1 MRKLF
6 IPLLLCSALE
16 ANEKN
21 GFFIE
26 AGFETGL
33 LEGTQ
38 TQEKNYTTTQTTTK
52 TTTNNYNY
60 LPLNSILQRATNLFK
75 DADISKLSFSSLSPV
90 RASLDLSGHLTI
102 ENFLPYNLNN
112 VKLSFTDAQGN
123 VIDLGVIETLPK
135 QSKIV
140 LSYQQFNETKQVFD
154 NIMEEQKKY
163 YEKEAERR
171 KNKTTSSVSET
182 NREPSFTFP
191 TFEVLSTPHS
201 DPNTQRVFEALSK
214 INTNLVMKY
223 SDTNNFES
231 AKDKTEKFTAKTAEE
246 FTNLMLNMIAVLDSQ
261 SWGDAILNAPF
272 EFTDNKQSGECTNKG
287 DSNDNCV
294 YPQKNG
300 LVKSNVDK
308 KYVLDK
314 QSIVNNFRGKTD
326 LDVSLLNGAGVDGLG
341 SNTTPTNN
349 DDGKNYGQL
358 AVVASALNPQKLF
371 GTDYKTINLADLRAI
386 LHEFSHTKGYTHNG
400 NMTYQRVP
408 VVGSNGQ
415 QEKKDDGALKDSDGL
430 PYNVCSLYGG
440 QGQPSFPSNY
450 PNSIYHNCA
459 DVPAGFLGVTAA
471 VWQQLINQN
480 ALPINF
486 ANLNSQTNY
495 NLNATLN
502 TQDMANSVI
511 GTIQKTLTATSTT
524 TTTSYHH
531 SKSLQRF
538 RSPLLGIN
546 VKIGY
551 QNYFNDFIGLAY
563 YGIIKYNYAKAANQ
577 KVQQLSY
584 GGGIDLLL
592 DFITTYSNKNSPTGI
607 QTRRNFSSSFGIFG
621 GLRGLY
627 NSYYALNKVKGSGNL
642 DAATGLNY
650 RYKHSKYSV
659 GISIPLIQRKASVI
673 SSGSDYTNSFVFNEG
688 ASHFKVFFNYG
699 WVF

>member
-6 IPLLLCSALE
+6 IPLLLCSVLE

-38 TQEKNYTTTQTTTK
+38 TQEKRHTTTK
-52 TTTNNYNY
+52 NTYATYNY
-60 LPLNSILQRATNLFK
+60 LPTDAVLKRAANLFTN
-75 DADISKLSFSSLSPV
+75 AEAISKLKFSSLSPV
-90 RASLDLSGHLTI
+90 RVLYMYNGQLTI
-102 ENFLPYNLNN
+102 ENFLPYNLSN

-123 VIDLGVIETLPK
+123 VIDLGVIETIPKHSKMVLPGEAFDSLKVDPYTLFLPK
-135 QSKIV
+135 I
-140 LSYQQFNETKQVFD
+140 
-154 NIMEEQKKY
+154 
-163 YEKEAERR
+163 EA
-171 KNKTTSSVSET
+171 TSTSVS
-182 NREPSFTFP
+182 
-191 TFEVLSTPHS
+191 
-201 DPNTQRVFEALSK
+201 DANTQRVFETLNK
-214 INTNLVMKY
+214 IKTDLVVNYRNENK
-223 SDTNNFES
+223 F
-231 AKDKTEKFTAKTAEE
+231 KDHENHWEAFTPQTAEE

-272 EFTDNKQSGECTNKG
+272 EFTNSSTDCDN
-287 DSNDNCV
+287 DSSKCV
-294 YPQKNG
+294 NPGING
-300 LVKSNVDK
+300 RVDSK
-308 KYVLDK
+308 VDQKYVLNK
-314 QSIVNNFRGKTD
+314 QDIVNKFRNKAD
-326 LDVSLLNGAGVDGLG
+326 LDVVVLKDSGVVGLG
-341 SNTTPTNN
+341 SDITPSNN
-349 DDGKNYGQL
+349 DDGKHYGQL
-358 AVVASALNPQKLF
+358 GVVASALDPKKLF
-371 GTDYKTINLADLRAI
+371 GNNLKTINLADLRTI

-408 VVGSNGQ
+408 TGQNENG
-415 QEKKDDGALKDSDGL
+415 KPKDSDGL

-440 QGQPSFPSNY
+440 QGQSTFPSNY

-486 ANLNSQTNY
+486 ANLGSQTNY
-495 NLNATLN
+495 ILNASLN
-502 TQDMANSVI
+502 TQDLANSMLS
-511 GTIQKTLTATSTT
+511 TIQKTFVTSSVTNHY
-524 TTTSYHH
+524 S
-531 SKSLQRF
+531 SSASQSF
-538 RSPLLGIN
+538 RSPILGVN
-546 VKIGY
+546 AKIGY

-563 YGIIKYNYAKAANQ
+563 YGIIKYNYARASSE

-584 GGGIDLLL
+584 GGGIDLLV
-592 DFITTYSNKNSPTGI
+592 DFITTYSNKNNPIDI

-642 DAATGLNY
+642 DVATGLNY

-659 GISIPLIQRKASVI
+659 GISIPLIQRKASIV
-673 SSGSDYTNSFVFNEG
+673 SSDGDYTNSFVFNEG

>member
-1 MRKLF
+1 MKKLF
-6 IPLLLCSALE
+6 IPLLLFSTLE

-38 TQEKNYTTTQTTTK
+38 TQEKRHTTTK
-52 TTTNNYNY
+52 NTYATYNY
-60 LPLNSILQRATNLFK
+60 LPTDTILKRAANLFTN
-75 DADISKLSFSSLSPV
+75 AEAISKLKFSSLSPV
-90 RASLDLSGHLTI
+90 RVLYMYNGQLTI

-123 VIDLGVIETLPK
+123 VIDLGVIETIPK
-135 QSKIV
+135 HSKIV
-140 LSYQQFNETKQVFD
+140 LPGEAFD
-154 NIMEEQKKY
+154 SLKIDPYTLFLPKI
-163 YEKEAERR
+163 EA
-171 KNKTTSSVSET
+171 TSTSVS
-182 NREPSFTFP
+182 
-191 TFEVLSTPHS
+191 
-201 DPNTQRVFEALSK
+201 DANTQRVFETLNK
-214 INTNLVMKY
+214 IKTNLIVNYRNENK
-223 SDTNNFES
+223 F
-231 AKDKTEKFTAKTAEE
+231 KDHENHWEAFTPQTAEE

-272 EFTDNKQSGECTNKG
+272 EFTNKGGGGECDTSKE
-287 DSNDNCV
+287 NDCV
-294 YPQKNG
+294 NPGTNG
-300 LVKSNVDK
+300 LVNSKVDQQ
-308 KYVLDK
+308 YVLNK
-314 QSIVNNFRGKTD
+314 QDIVNKFRNKAD
-326 LDVSLLNGAGVDGLG
+326 LDVVVLKDSGVVGLG
-341 SNTTPTNN
+341 SDITPSNN
-349 DDGKNYGQL
+349 DDGKHYGQL
-358 AVVASALNPQKLF
+358 GVVASALDPKKLF
-371 GTDYKTINLADLRAI
+371 GNDLKTIKLEDLRTI

-408 VVGSNGQ
+408 VMKDGQVEKDSNG
-415 QEKKDDGALKDSDGL
+415 KPKDSDGL
-430 PYNVCSLYGG
+430 SYNVCSRFNGSG
-440 QGQPSFPSNY
+440 QSAFPSNY

-480 ALPINF
+480 ALPINY
-486 ANLNSQTNY
+486 ANLGSQTNY
-495 NLNATLN
+495 NLNASLN
-502 TQDMANSVI
+502 TQDLANSMLS
-511 GTIQKTLTATSTT
+511 TIQKTFVTSSVTDHYF
-524 TTTSYHH
+524 S
-531 SKSLQRF
+531 SASQSF
-538 RSPLLGIN
+538 RSPILGVN
-546 VKIGY
+546 AKIGY

-563 YGIIKYNYAKAANQ
+563 YGIVKYNYSKALNQ
-577 KVQQLSY
+577 KFQQLSY

-592 DFITTYSNKNSPTGI
+592 DFITTYSNKNSPIDI

-627 NSYYALNKVKGSGNL
+627 NSYYVLNKVKGSGNL
-642 DAATGLNY
+642 DVATGLNY

-659 GISIPLIQRKASVI
+659 GISIPLIQRKASVV

>member
-33 LEGTQ
+33 LEGVQ
-38 TQEKNYTTTQTTTK
+38 TQEKRHTTTK
-52 TTTNNYNY
+52 NTYATYNY
-60 LPLNSILQRATNLFK
+60 LPTDAVLKRAANLFTN
-75 DADISKLSFSSLSPV
+75 AEAISKLKFSSLSPV
-90 RASLDLSGHLTI
+90 RVLYMLNGQLTI
-102 ENFLPYNLNN
+102 ENFLPYNLSN

-123 VIDLGVIETLPK
+123 VIDLGVIETIPK
-135 QSKIV
+135 HSKIV
-140 LSYQQFNETKQVFD
+140 LPGEAFD
-154 NIMEEQKKY
+154 SLKVDPYTLFLPKIEV
-163 YEKEAERR
+163 
-171 KNKTTSSVSET
+171 TSTSVS
-182 NREPSFTFP
+182 
-191 TFEVLSTPHS
+191 
-201 DPNTQRVFEALSK
+201 DANTQRVFETLNK
-214 INTNLVMKY
+214 IKTDLVVNYRNENK
-223 SDTNNFES
+223 F
-231 AKDKTEKFTAKTAEE
+231 KDHENHWEAFTPQTAEE

-272 EFTDNKQSGECTNKG
+272 DFTNKG
-287 DSNDNCV
+287 GEECDTSKENECV
-294 YPQKNG
+294 NPGTNG
-300 LVKSNVDK
+300 RVNSQNAS
-308 KYVLDK
+308 YVLNK
-314 QSIVNNFRGKTD
+314 QDIVNKFRNKAD
-326 LDVSLLNGAGVDGLG
+326 LDVVVLKDSGVVGLG
-341 SNTTPTNN
+341 SDITPSNN
-349 DDGKNYGQL
+349 DDGKHYGQL
-358 AVVASALNPQKLF
+358 GVVASALDPKKLF
-371 GTDYKTINLADLRAI
+371 GNNLKTINLADLRTI
-386 LHEFSHTKGYTHNG
+386 LHEFSHTKGYGHNG

-408 VVGSNGQ
+408 TGQSENG
-415 QEKKDDGALKDSDGL
+415 KPKDSDGL

-440 QGQPSFPSNY
+440 QGQSAFPSNY

-486 ANLNSQTNY
+486 ANLGSQTNY
-495 NLNATLN
+495 NLNASLN
-502 TQDMANSVI
+502 TQDLANSMLS
-511 GTIQKTLTATSTT
+511 TIQKTFVTSSVTNHYF
-524 TTTSYHH
+524 S
-531 SKSLQRF
+531 SASQNF
-538 RSPLLGIN
+538 RSPILGVN
-546 VKIGY
+546 AKIGY

-584 GGGIDLLL
+584 GGGIDLLV
-592 DFITTYSNKNSPTGI
+592 DFITTYSNKNNPIDI

-642 DAATGLNY
+642 DVATGLNY

-659 GISIPLIQRKASVI
+659 GISIPLIQRKASIV
-673 SSGSDYTNSFVFNEG
+673 SSNGDYTNSFVFNEG

>member
-1 MRKLF
+1 MKKLF
-6 IPLLLCSALE
+6 IPLLLFSTLE

-38 TQEKNYTTTQTTTK
+38 TQEKRHTTTK
-52 TTTNNYNY
+52 NTYATYNY
-60 LPLNSILQRATNLFK
+60 LPTDTILKRAANLFTN
-75 DADISKLSFSSLSPV
+75 AEAISKLKFSSLSPV
-90 RASLDLSGHLTI
+90 RVLYMYNGQLTI

-123 VIDLGVIETLPK
+123 VIDLGVIETIPK
-135 QSKIV
+135 HSKIV
-140 LSYQQFNETKQVFD
+140 LPGEAFD
-154 NIMEEQKKY
+154 SLKIDPYTLFLPKI
-163 YEKEAERR
+163 EA
-171 KNKTTSSVSET
+171 TSTSVS
-182 NREPSFTFP
+182 
-191 TFEVLSTPHS
+191 
-201 DPNTQRVFEALSK
+201 DANTQRVFETLNK
-214 INTNLVMKY
+214 IKTNLVVNYRNENK
-223 SDTNNFES
+223 FEGHQNHWE
-231 AKDKTEKFTAKTAEE
+231 AFTPQTAEE

-272 EFTDNKQSGECTNKG
+272 EFTNSPTDCDNNPSKCVNPGINGRVDSKVDQQYVLNKQG
-287 DSNDNCV
+287 
-294 YPQKNG
+294 
-300 LVKSNVDK
+300 
-308 KYVLDK
+308 
-314 QSIVNNFRGKTD
+314 IVNKFRNKAD
-326 LDVSLLNGAGVDGLG
+326 LDVVILKGSGVVGLG
-341 SNTTPTNN
+341 SDITPSNN
-349 DDGKNYGQL
+349 DDGKHYGQL
-358 AVVASALNPQKLF
+358 GVVASALDPKKLF
-371 GTDYKTINLADLRAI
+371 GNDLKTINLEDLRTI

-408 VVGSNGQ
+408 TGQNENG
-415 QEKKDDGALKDSDGL
+415 KPKDSDGL

-440 QGQPSFPSNY
+440 SNQPAFPSNY

-495 NLNATLN
+495 NLNASLN
-502 TQDMANSVI
+502 TQDLANSMLS
-511 GTIQKTLTATSTT
+511 TIQKTFVTSSVTDHY
-524 TTTSYHH
+524 S
-531 SKSLQRF
+531 SSASQSF
-538 RSPLLGIN
+538 RSPILGVN
-546 VKIGY
+546 AKIGY

-563 YGIIKYNYAKAANQ
+563 YGIIKYNYSKALNQ
-577 KVQQLSY
+577 KFQQLSY
-584 GGGIDLLL
+584 GGGIDLLV
-592 DFITTYSNKNSPTGI
+592 DFITTYSNKNSPVGV
-607 QTRRNFSSSFGIFG
+607 QTRKNFSSSFGIFG

-627 NSYYALNKVKGSGNL
+627 NSYYVLNKVKGSGNL
-642 DAATGLNY
+642 DVATGLNY

-659 GISIPLIQRKASVI
+659 GISIPLIQRKASVV

>member
-6 IPLLLCSALE
+6 IPLLLFSALE

-38 TQEKNYTTTQTTTK
+38 TQEKRHTTTK
-52 TTTNNYNY
+52 NTYATYNY
-60 LPLNSILQRATNLFK
+60 LPTDTILKRAANLFT
-75 DADISKLSFSSLSPV
+75 DAKSISQLNFSSLSPV
-90 RASLDLSGHLTI
+90 KVLYIGGQLTI
-102 ENFLPYNLNN
+102 ENFLPYNLSN

-123 VIDLGVIETLPK
+123 VIDLGVIETIPK
-135 QSKIV
+135 HSKIV
-140 LSYQQFNETKQVFD
+140 LPGEAFD
-154 NIMEEQKKY
+154 SL
-163 YEKEAERR
+163 KEAFDKIEPYTFFLP
-171 KNKTTSSVSET
+171 KFEATSTSVS
-182 NREPSFTFP
+182 
-191 TFEVLSTPHS
+191 
-201 DPNTQRVFEALSK
+201 DANTQRVFETLNK
-214 INTNLVMKY
+214 IKTNLIMKY
-223 SDTNNFES
+223 SSENPNNFNTCPYNNNGNT
-231 AKDKTEKFTAKTAEE
+231 KNDCWQPFTPQTAEE

-272 EFTDNKQSGECTNKG
+272 EFTNSPTDCDNDPSKCVNPGING
-287 DSNDNCV
+287 RVDS
-294 YPQKNG
+294 K
-300 LVKSNVDK
+300 VDQQ
-308 KYVLDK
+308 YVLNK
-314 QSIVNNFRGKTD
+314 HGIVNNFRKKIEID
-326 LDVSLLNGAGVDGLG
+326 
-341 SNTTPTNN
+341 
-349 DDGKNYGQL
+349 
-358 AVVASALNPQKLF
+358 AVVLKNSGVVGLANGYGNDGEYGTLGVEAYALDPKKLF
-371 GTDYKTINLADLRAI
+371 GNNLKTINLQDLRTI
-386 LHEFSHTKGYTHNG
+386 LHEFSHTKGYGHNG

-408 VVGSNGQ
+408 TGQNENG
-415 QEKKDDGALKDSDGL
+415 KPKDSDGL

-440 QGQPSFPSNY
+440 QGQSAFPSNY

-486 ANLNSQTNY
+486 ANLDSQTNY
-495 NLNATLN
+495 NLNASLN
-502 TQDMANSVI
+502 TQDLANSMLS
-511 GTIQKTLTATSTT
+511 TIQKTFVTSSVTNHYF
-524 TTTSYHH
+524 S
-531 SKSLQRF
+531 SASQSF
-538 RSPLLGIN
+538 RSPILGVN
-546 VKIGY
+546 AKIGY

-563 YGIIKYNYAKAANQ
+563 YGIIKYNYAKASSE

-592 DFITTYSNKNSPTGI
+592 DFITTYSNKNSPIDI

-642 DAATGLNY
+642 DVATGLNY

-659 GISIPLIQRKASVI
+659 GISIPLIQRKASVV
-673 SSGSDYTNSFVFNEG
+673 SSDGDYTNSLVFNEG

>member
-6 IPLLLCSALE
+6 TSLLLFSALE

-38 TQEKNYTTTQTTTK
+38 TQEQRRTTTK
-52 TTTNNYNY
+52 NTYATYDY
-60 LPLNSILQRATNLFK
+60 LPTDAVLKRAANLFTS
-75 DADISKLSFSSLSPV
+75 AEAISKLKFSSLSPV
-90 RASLDLSGHLTI
+90 RVLYMYNGQLTI
-102 ENFLPYNLNN
+102 ENFLPYNLSN

-123 VIDLGVIETLPK
+123 IIDLGVIETIPK
-135 QSKIV
+135 HSKIV
-140 LSYQQFNETKQVFD
+140 LPGEAFD
-154 NIMEEQKKY
+154 SLKIDPYTLFLPKI
-163 YEKEAERR
+163 EA
-171 KNKTTSSVSET
+171 TSTSVS
-182 NREPSFTFP
+182 
-191 TFEVLSTPHS
+191 
-201 DPNTQRVFEALSK
+201 DANTQRVFETLNK
-214 INTNLVMKY
+214 IKTNLVVNYRNENK
-223 SDTNNFES
+223 FENH
-231 AKDKTEKFTAKTAEE
+231 KDHWEAFTPQTAEE

-272 EFTDNKQSGECTNKG
+272 DFTNKG
-287 DSNDNCV
+287 GGECDTSKENECV
-294 YPQKNG
+294 NPGTNG
-300 LVKSNVDK
+300 RVNSQNAS
-308 KYVLDK
+308 YVLNK
-314 QSIVNNFRGKTD
+314 QDIVNKFRNKAD
-326 LDVSLLNGAGVDGLG
+326 LDVVILKDSGVVGLG
-341 SNTTPTNN
+341 SDITPSNN
-349 DDGKNYGQL
+349 DDGKHYGQL
-358 AVVASALNPQKLF
+358 GVVASALDPKKLF
-371 GTDYKTINLADLRAI
+371 GNDLKTINLADLRTI
-386 LHEFSHTKGYTHNG
+386 LHEFSHTKGYGHNG

-408 VVGSNGQ
+408 TGQNENG
-415 QEKKDDGALKDSDGL
+415 KPKDSDGL

-440 QGQPSFPSNY
+440 QGQSAFPSNY

-486 ANLNSQTNY
+486 ANLGSQTNY
-495 NLNATLN
+495 NLNASLN
-502 TQDMANSVI
+502 TQDLANSMLS
-511 GTIQKTLTATSTT
+511 TIQKTFVTSSVTNHYF
-524 TTTSYHH
+524 S
-531 SKSLQRF
+531 SASQNF
-538 RSPLLGIN
+538 RSPILGVN
-546 VKIGY
+546 AKIGY

-584 GGGIDLLL
+584 GGGIDLLV
-592 DFITTYSNKNSPTGI
+592 DFITTYSNKNSPIGI
-607 QTRRNFSSSFGIFG
+607 QRNFSSSFGIFG

-642 DAATGLNY
+642 DVATGLNY

-659 GISIPLIQRKASVI
+659 GISIPLIQRKASVV
-673 SSGSDYTNSFVFNEG
+673 SSNGDYTNSFVFNEG

>member
-38 TQEKNYTTTQTTTK
+38 TQEKRHTTTK
-52 TTTNNYNY
+52 NTYATYNY
-60 LPLNSILQRATNLFK
+60 LPTDAVLKRAANLFT
-75 DADISKLSFSSLSPV
+75 DAKSISQLNFSSLSPV
-90 RASLDLSGHLTI
+90 KVLYIGGKLTI

-123 VIDLGVIETLPK
+123 MIDLGVIETIPK
-135 QSKIV
+135 HSKIV
-140 LSYQQFNETKQVFD
+140 LPGEAFD
-154 NIMEEQKKY
+154 SL
-163 YEKEAERR
+163 KEAFDKIDPYTFFFPKFEA
-171 KNKTTSSVSET
+171 TSTSVS
-182 NREPSFTFP
+182 
-191 TFEVLSTPHS
+191 
-201 DPNTQRVFEALSK
+201 DANTQRVFETLNK
-214 INTNLVMKY
+214 IKTNLIMKY
-223 SDTNNFES
+223 SNENPSNFNTCPYNNNGNT
-231 AKDKTEKFTAKTAEE
+231 KNDCWQPFTPQTAEE

-272 EFTDNKQSGECTNKG
+272 EFTNSPTDCDNDPSKCVNPGINGRVDSKVDQQYVLNKQG
-287 DSNDNCV
+287 
-294 YPQKNG
+294 
-300 LVKSNVDK
+300 
-308 KYVLDK
+308 
-314 QSIVNNFRGKTD
+314 IVNNFRKKIEID
-326 LDVSLLNGAGVDGLG
+326 
-341 SNTTPTNN
+341 
-349 DDGKNYGQL
+349 
-358 AVVASALNPQKLF
+358 AVVLKNSGVVGLANGYGNDGEYGTLGVEAYALEPTKLF
-371 GTDYKTINLADLRAI
+371 GNNLKTINLQDLRTI
-386 LHEFSHTKGYTHNG
+386 LHEFSHTKGYGHNG

-408 VVGSNGQ
+408 TGQNENG
-415 QEKKDDGALKDSDGL
+415 KPKDSDGL

-440 QGQPSFPSNY
+440 QGQSAFPSNY

-486 ANLNSQTNY
+486 ANLGSQTNY
-495 NLNATLN
+495 NLNASLN
-502 TQDMANSVI
+502 TQDLANSMLS
-511 GTIQKTLTATSTT
+511 TIQKTFVTSSVTNHYF
-524 TTTSYHH
+524 S
-531 SKSLQRF
+531 SASQNF
-538 RSPLLGIN
+538 RSPILGVN
-546 VKIGY
+546 AKIGY

-584 GGGIDLLL
+584 GGGIDLLV
-592 DFITTYSNKNSPTGI
+592 DFITTYSNKNSPIDI

-642 DAATGLNY
+642 DVATGLNY

-659 GISIPLIQRKASVI
+659 GISIPLIQRKASVV
-673 SSGSDYTNSFVFNEG
+673 SSNGDYTNSFVFNEG

>member
-6 IPLLLCSALE
+6 IPLLLFSTLE

-38 TQEKNYTTTQTTTK
+38 TQEKRHTTTK
-52 TTTNNYNY
+52 NTYATYNY
-60 LPLNSILQRATNLFK
+60 LPTDAVLKRAANLFTN
-75 DADISKLSFSSLSPV
+75 AEAISKLKFSSLSPV
-90 RASLDLSGHLTI
+90 RVLYMYNGQLTI
-102 ENFLPYNLNN
+102 ENFLPYNLSN

-123 VIDLGVIETLPK
+123 VIDLGVIETIPK
-135 QSKIV
+135 HSKIV
-140 LSYQQFNETKQVFD
+140 LPGEAFD
-154 NIMEEQKKY
+154 SLKVDPYTLFLPKI
-163 YEKEAERR
+163 EA
-171 KNKTTSSVSET
+171 TSTSVS
-182 NREPSFTFP
+182 
-191 TFEVLSTPHS
+191 
-201 DPNTQRVFEALSK
+201 DANTQRVFETLNK
-214 INTNLVMKY
+214 IKTDLVVNYRNENK
-223 SDTNNFES
+223 F
-231 AKDKTEKFTAKTAEE
+231 KDHENHWEAFTPQTAEE

-272 EFTDNKQSGECTNKG
+272 EFTNKGGEECDTSKENECVNPGTNGRVNSQNKSYVLNKQ
-287 DSNDNCV
+287 D
-294 YPQKNG
+294 
-300 LVKSNVDK
+300 
-308 KYVLDK
+308 
-314 QSIVNNFRGKTD
+314 IVNKFRNKAD
-326 LDVSLLNGAGVDGLG
+326 LDVVVLKDSGVVGLG
-341 SNTTPTNN
+341 SDITPSNN
-349 DDGKNYGQL
+349 DDGKHYGQL
-358 AVVASALNPQKLF
+358 GVVASALDPTKLF
-371 GTDYKTINLADLRAI
+371 GNNLKTINLAVLRTI

-408 VVGSNGQ
+408 TGQNENG
-415 QEKKDDGALKDSDGL
+415 KPKDSDGL

-486 ANLNSQTNY
+486 ANLGSQTNY
-495 NLNATLN
+495 NLNASLN
-502 TQDMANSVI
+502 TQDLANSMLS
-511 GTIQKTLTATSTT
+511 TIQKTFVTSSVTNHY
-524 TTTSYHH
+524 S
-531 SKSLQRF
+531 SSASQSF
-538 RSPLLGIN
+538 RSPILGVN
-546 VKIGY
+546 AKIGY

-607 QTRRNFSSSFGIFG
+607 QTRRNFSSSFGIFVAG
-621 GLRGLY
+621 
-627 NSYYALNKVKGSGNL
+627 
-642 DAATGLNY
+642 
-650 RYKHSKYSV
+650 
-659 GISIPLIQRKASVI
+659 
-673 SSGSDYTNSFVFNEG
+673 
-688 ASHFKVFFNYG
+688 
-699 WVF
+699 

>member
-6 IPLLLCSALE
+6 IPLLLFSALE

-33 LEGTQ
+33 LEGAQ
-38 TQEKNYTTTQTTTK
+38 TQEKRHTTTK
-52 TTTNNYNY
+52 NTYATYNY
-60 LPLNSILQRATNLFK
+60 LPTDAVLKRAANLFTN
-75 DADISKLSFSSLSPV
+75 AEAISKLKFSSLSPV
-90 RASLDLSGHLTI
+90 RVLYMYNGQLTI
-102 ENFLPYNLNN
+102 ENFLPYNLSN

-123 VIDLGVIETLPK
+123 AIDLGVIETIPK
-135 QSKIV
+135 HSKIV
-140 LSYQQFNETKQVFD
+140 LPGEAFD
-154 NIMEEQKKY
+154 SLKIDPYTLFLPKI
-163 YEKEAERR
+163 EA
-171 KNKTTSSVSET
+171 TSTSI
-182 NREPSFTFP
+182 
-191 TFEVLSTPHS
+191 S
-201 DPNTQRVFEALSK
+201 DANTQRVFETLNK
-214 INTNLVMKY
+214 IKTNLVVNYRNENK
-223 SDTNNFES
+223 FEGHQNHWE
-231 AKDKTEKFTAKTAEE
+231 AFTPQTAEE

-272 EFTDNKQSGECTNKG
+272 EFTNKGGGECDTSKENE
-287 DSNDNCV
+287 CV
-294 YPQKNG
+294 NPGTNG
-300 LVKSNVDK
+300 LVNPQNKS
-308 KYVLDK
+308 YVLNK
-314 QSIVNNFRGKTD
+314 QDIVNKFRNKAD
-326 LDVSLLNGAGVDGLG
+326 LDVVILKDSGVVGLG
-341 SNTTPTNN
+341 SDITPSNN
-349 DDGKNYGQL
+349 DDGKHYGQL
-358 AVVASALNPQKLF
+358 GVVASALDPKKLF
-371 GTDYKTINLADLRAI
+371 GNNLKTINLEDLRTI

-408 VVGSNGQ
+408 TGQNENG
-415 QEKKDDGALKDSDGL
+415 KPKDSDGL

-440 QGQPSFPSNY
+440 QGQSAFPSNY

-486 ANLNSQTNY
+486 ANLNNQTNY
-495 NLNATLN
+495 NLNASLN
-502 TQDMANSVI
+502 TQDLANSMLS
-511 GTIQKTLTATSTT
+511 TIQKTFVTSSVTNHY
-524 TTTSYHH
+524 S
-531 SKSLQRF
+531 SSASQSF
-538 RSPLLGIN
+538 RSPILGVN
-546 VKIGY
+546 AKIGY

-584 GGGIDLLL
+584 GGGIDLLV
-592 DFITTYSNKNSPTGI
+592 DFITTYSNKNNPTGI
-607 QTRRNFSSSFGIFG
+607 QTKRNFSSSFGIFG

-642 DAATGLNY
+642 DATAGLNY

-659 GISIPLIQRKASVI
+659 GISIPLIQRKASIV
-673 SSGSDYTNSFVFNEG
+673 SSGDGYTNSLVFNEG

>member
-6 IPLLLCSALE
+6 IPLLLFSALE

-38 TQEKNYTTTQTTTK
+38 TQEKRHTTTK
-52 TTTNNYNY
+52 NTYATYNY
-60 LPLNSILQRATNLFK
+60 LPTDSVLKRAANLFT
-75 DADISKLSFSSLSPV
+75 DAKSISQLNFSSLSPV
-90 RASLDLSGHLTI
+90 KVLYIGGKLTI
-102 ENFLPYNLNN
+102 ENFLPYNLSN

-123 VIDLGVIETLPK
+123 AIDLGVIETIPK
-135 QSKIV
+135 HSKIV
-140 LSYQQFNETKQVFD
+140 LPGEAFD
-154 NIMEEQKKY
+154 SL
-163 YEKEAERR
+163 KEAFDKIGPYTFFLPKFEA
-171 KNKTTSSVSET
+171 TSTSI
-182 NREPSFTFP
+182 
-191 TFEVLSTPHS
+191 S
-201 DPNTQRVFEALSK
+201 DTNTQRVFETLNNIK
-214 INTNLVMKY
+214 TNLIMKY
-223 SDTNNFES
+223 SNENPSNFNTCPYNNS
-231 AKDKTEKFTAKTAEE
+231 GNTKNDCWQNFTPQTAEE

-272 EFTDNKQSGECTNKG
+272 EFTNSSTDCDSDPSKCVNPGVNGRVDTKVDQQYILNKQ
-287 DSNDNCV
+287 D
-294 YPQKNG
+294 
-300 LVKSNVDK
+300 
-308 KYVLDK
+308 
-314 QSIVNNFRGKTD
+314 IINNFRKKIEID
-326 LDVSLLNGAGVDGLG
+326 
-341 SNTTPTNN
+341 
-349 DDGKNYGQL
+349 
-358 AVVASALNPQKLF
+358 AVVLKNSGVVGLANGYGNDGEYGTLGVEAYALEPQKLF
-371 GTDYKTINLADLRAI
+371 GNDLKTINLEDLRTI

-408 VVGSNGQ
+408 TGQNENG
-415 QEKKDDGALKDSDGL
+415 KPKDSDGL

-440 QGQPSFPSNY
+440 QGQSAFPSNY

-480 ALPINF
+480 ALPINY
-486 ANLNSQTNY
+486 ANLSAQKNY
-495 NLNATLN
+495 NLNASLN
-502 TQDMANSVI
+502 TQDLANSML
-511 GTIQKTLTATSTT
+511 GTIQKTFVTSSVTNHYF
-524 TTTSYHH
+524 S
-531 SKSLQRF
+531 SASQSF
-538 RSPLLGIN
+538 RSPILGVN
-546 VKIGY
+546 AKIGY

-563 YGIIKYNYAKAANQ
+563 YGIIKYNYSKALNQ

-592 DFITTYSNKNSPTGI
+592 DFITTYSNKNSPIGV

-627 NSYYALNKVKGSGNL
+627 NSYYVLNKVKGSGNL
-642 DAATGLNY
+642 DVATGLNY

-659 GISIPLIQRKASVI
+659 GISIPLIQRKASVV

>member
-38 TQEKNYTTTQTTTK
+38 TQEKRHTTTK
-52 TTTNNYNY
+52 NTYATYNY
-60 LPLNSILQRATNLFK
+60 LPTDTILKRAANLFT
-75 DADISKLSFSSLSPV
+75 DAKSISQLNFSSLSPV
-90 RASLDLSGHLTI
+90 KVLYIGGKLTI
-102 ENFLPYNLNN
+102 ENFLPYNLSN

-123 VIDLGVIETLPK
+123 VIDLGVIETIPK
-135 QSKIV
+135 HSKIV
-140 LSYQQFNETKQVFD
+140 LPGEAFD
-154 NIMEEQKKY
+154 SL
-163 YEKEAERR
+163 KEAFDKIDPYTFFLPKFEA
-171 KNKTTSSVSET
+171 TSTSVS
-182 NREPSFTFP
+182 
-191 TFEVLSTPHS
+191 
-201 DPNTQRVFEALSK
+201 DANTQRVFETLNK
-214 INTNLVMKY
+214 IKTNLIMKY
-223 SDTNNFES
+223 SNENPSNFNTCPYNNNGNT
-231 AKDKTEKFTAKTAEE
+231 KNDCWQPFTPQTAEE

-272 EFTDNKQSGECTNKG
+272 DFTNSSTDCDNDPSKCVNPGINGRVDSKVDQQYVLNKQG
-287 DSNDNCV
+287 
-294 YPQKNG
+294 
-300 LVKSNVDK
+300 
-308 KYVLDK
+308 
-314 QSIVNNFRGKTD
+314 IVNNFRKKIEID
-326 LDVSLLNGAGVDGLG
+326 
-341 SNTTPTNN
+341 
-349 DDGKNYGQL
+349 
-358 AVVASALNPQKLF
+358 AVVLKNSGVVGLANGYGNDGEYGTLGVEAYALEPQKLF
-371 GTDYKTINLADLRAI
+371 GNNLKTINLQDLRTI
-386 LHEFSHTKGYTHNG
+386 LHEFSHTKGYGHNG

-408 VVGSNGQ
+408 TGQNENG
-415 QEKKDDGALKDSDGL
+415 KPKDSDGL

-440 QGQPSFPSNY
+440 QGQSAFPSNY

-486 ANLNSQTNY
+486 ANLGSQTNY
-495 NLNATLN
+495 NLNASLN
-502 TQDMANSVI
+502 TQDLANSMLS
-511 GTIQKTLTATSTT
+511 TIQKTFVTSSVTNHYV
-524 TTTSYHH
+524 S
-531 SKSLQRF
+531 SASQSF
-538 RSPLLGIN
+538 RSPILGVN
-546 VKIGY
+546 AKIGY

-584 GGGIDLLL
+584 GGGIDLLV

-642 DAATGLNY
+642 DVATGLNY

-659 GISIPLIQRKASVI
+659 GISIPLIQRKASVV
-673 SSGSDYTNSFVFNEG
+673 SSDGDYTNSFVFNEG

>member
-6 IPLLLCSALE
+6 IPLLLFSALE

-33 LEGTQ
+33 LEGVQ
-38 TQEKNYTTTQTTTK
+38 TQEKRHTTTK
-52 TTTNNYNY
+52 NTYATYNY
-60 LPLNSILQRATNLFK
+60 LPTDTILKRAANLFTN
-75 DADISKLSFSSLSPV
+75 AEAISKLKFSSLSPV
-90 RASLDLSGHLTI
+90 RVLYMYNGQLTI

-123 VIDLGVIETLPK
+123 VIDLGVIETIPK
-135 QSKIV
+135 HSKIV
-140 LSYQQFNETKQVFD
+140 LPGEAFD
-154 NIMEEQKKY
+154 SLKIDPYTLFLPKI
-163 YEKEAERR
+163 EA
-171 KNKTTSSVSET
+171 TSTSI
-182 NREPSFTFP
+182 
-191 TFEVLSTPHS
+191 S
-201 DPNTQRVFEALSK
+201 DANTQRVFETLNK
-214 INTNLVMKY
+214 IKTNLVVNYRNENK
-223 SDTNNFES
+223 F
-231 AKDKTEKFTAKTAEE
+231 KDHENHWEAFTPQTAEE

-272 EFTDNKQSGECTNKG
+272 EFTNSSTDCDN
-287 DSNDNCV
+287 DSSKCV
-294 YPQKNG
+294 NPGTNG
-300 LVKSNVDK
+300 LVNSQNQQ
-308 KYVLDK
+308 YVLNK
-314 QSIVNNFRGKTD
+314 QDIVNKFRNKAD
-326 LDVSLLNGAGVDGLG
+326 LDVIVLKDSGVVGLG
-341 SNTTPTNN
+341 SDITPSNN
-349 DDGKNYGQL
+349 DDGKHYGQL
-358 AVVASALNPQKLF
+358 GVVASALDPKKLF
-371 GTDYKTINLADLRAI
+371 GNDLKTINLADLRTI

-408 VVGSNGQ
+408 VTKDGQVEKDNNG
-415 QEKKDDGALKDSDGL
+415 KPKDSDGL

-440 QGQPSFPSNY
+440 SNQSAFPSNY

-486 ANLNSQTNY
+486 ANLGSQTNY
-495 NLNATLN
+495 NLNASLN
-502 TQDMANSVI
+502 TQDLANSMLS
-511 GTIQKTLTATSTT
+511 TIQKTFVTSSVTNHY
-524 TTTSYHH
+524 S
-531 SKSLQRF
+531 SSASQNF
-538 RSPLLGIN
+538 RSPILGVN
-546 VKIGY
+546 AKIGY

-563 YGIIKYNYAKAANQ
+563 YGIIKYNYAKAVNQ

-607 QTRRNFSSSFGIFG
+607 QTRKNFSSSFGIFG

-627 NSYYALNKVKGSGNL
+627 NSYYVLNKVKGSGNL
-642 DAATGLNY
+642 DVATGLNY

-659 GISIPLIQRKASVI
+659 GISIPLIQRKASVV
-673 SSGSDYTNSFVFNEG
+673 SSGGDYTNSFVFNEG

>member
-6 IPLLLCSALE
+6 IPLLLFSALE

-38 TQEKNYTTTQTTTK
+38 TQEKRHTTTK
-52 TTTNNYNY
+52 NTYATYNY
-60 LPLNSILQRATNLFK
+60 LPTDAVLKRAANLFTN
-75 DADISKLSFSSLSPV
+75 AEAISKLKFSSLSPV
-90 RASLDLSGHLTI
+90 RVLYMYNGQLTI

-123 VIDLGVIETLPK
+123 VIDLGVIETIPK
-135 QSKIV
+135 HSKIV
-140 LSYQQFNETKQVFD
+140 LPGEAFD
-154 NIMEEQKKY
+154 SLKIDPYTLFLPKI
-163 YEKEAERR
+163 EA
-171 KNKTTSSVSET
+171 TSTSVS
-182 NREPSFTFP
+182 
-191 TFEVLSTPHS
+191 
-201 DPNTQRVFEALSK
+201 DANTQRVFETLNK
-214 INTNLVMKY
+214 IKTDLVVNYRNENK
-223 SDTNNFES
+223 F
-231 AKDKTEKFTAKTAEE
+231 KDHENHWEAFTPQTAEE

-272 EFTDNKQSGECTNKG
+272 DFTNKG
-287 DSNDNCV
+287 GEEECDTSKENECV
-294 YPQKNG
+294 NPGING
-300 LVKSNVDK
+300 RVNSQNES
-308 KYVLDK
+308 YVLNK
-314 QSIVNNFRGKTD
+314 QDIVNKFRNKAD
-326 LDVSLLNGAGVDGLG
+326 LDVVVLKDSGVVGLG
-341 SNTTPTNN
+341 SDITPSNN
-349 DDGKNYGQL
+349 DDGKHYGQL
-358 AVVASALNPQKLF
+358 GVVASALDPKKLF
-371 GTDYKTINLADLRAI
+371 GNNLKTINLEDLRTI

-408 VVGSNGQ
+408 TGQNENG
-415 QEKKDDGALKDSDGL
+415 KPKDSDGL

-440 QGQPSFPSNY
+440 QGQSAFPSNY

-486 ANLNSQTNY
+486 ANLGSQTNY
-495 NLNATLN
+495 NLNASLN
-502 TQDMANSVI
+502 TQDLANSMLS
-511 GTIQKTLTATSTT
+511 TIQKTFVTSSVTNHYF
-524 TTTSYHH
+524 S
-531 SKSLQRF
+531 SASQSF
-538 RSPLLGIN
+538 RSPILGVN
-546 VKIGY
+546 AKIGY

-563 YGIIKYNYAKAANQ
+563 YGIIKYNYAKASSE

-584 GGGIDLLL
+584 GGGIDLLV
-592 DFITTYSNKNSPTGI
+592 DFITTYSNKNSPIDI

-642 DAATGLNY
+642 DVATGLNY

-659 GISIPLIQRKASVI
+659 GISIPLIQRKASIV
-673 SSGSDYTNSFVFNEG
+673 SSNGDYTNSLVFNEG

>member
-38 TQEKNYTTTQTTTK
+38 TQEKRHTTTK
-52 TTTNNYNY
+52 NTYATYNY
-60 LPLNSILQRATNLFK
+60 LPTDTILKRAANLFT
-75 DADISKLSFSSLSPV
+75 DAKSISQLNFSSLSPV
-90 RASLDLSGHLTI
+90 KVLYIGGKLTI
-102 ENFLPYNLNN
+102 ENFLPYNLSN

-123 VIDLGVIETLPK
+123 IIDLGVIETIPK
-135 QSKIV
+135 HSKIV
-140 LSYQQFNETKQVFD
+140 LPGEAFD
-154 NIMEEQKKY
+154 SL
-163 YEKEAERR
+163 KEAFDKIDPYTFFFPKFEA
-171 KNKTTSSVSET
+171 TSTSI
-182 NREPSFTFP
+182 
-191 TFEVLSTPHS
+191 S
-201 DPNTQRVFEALSK
+201 DANTQRVFETLNK
-214 INTNLVMKY
+214 IKTNLIMKY
-223 SDTNNFES
+223 NNENPSNFNTCPYNNNGNT
-231 AKDKTEKFTAKTAEE
+231 KNDCWQPFTPQTAEE

-272 EFTDNKQSGECTNKG
+272 EFTNSSTDCDNDPSKCVNPRINGRVDSKVDQQYVLNKQG
-287 DSNDNCV
+287 
-294 YPQKNG
+294 
-300 LVKSNVDK
+300 
-308 KYVLDK
+308 
-314 QSIVNNFRGKTD
+314 IVNNFRKKIEID
-326 LDVSLLNGAGVDGLG
+326 
-341 SNTTPTNN
+341 
-349 DDGKNYGQL
+349 
-358 AVVASALNPQKLF
+358 AVVLKNSGVVGLANGYGNDGEYGTLGVEAYALDPTKLF
-371 GTDYKTINLADLRAI
+371 GNNLKTINLADLRTI
-386 LHEFSHTKGYTHNG
+386 LHEFSHTKGYGHNG

-408 VVGSNGQ
+408 TGQNENG
-415 QEKKDDGALKDSDGL
+415 KPKDSDGL

-440 QGQPSFPSNY
+440 QGQSAFPSNY

-495 NLNATLN
+495 NLNASLN
-502 TQDMANSVI
+502 TQDLANSMLS
-511 GTIQKTLTATSTT
+511 TIQKTFVTSSVTNHYF
-524 TTTSYHH
+524 S
-531 SKSLQRF
+531 SASQSF
-538 RSPLLGIN
+538 RSPILGVN
-546 VKIGY
+546 AKIGY

-584 GGGIDLLL
+584 GGGIDLLV
-592 DFITTYSNKNSPTGI
+592 DFITTYSNKNSPIDI

-642 DAATGLNY
+642 DVATGLNY

-659 GISIPLIQRKASVI
+659 GISIPLIQRKASIV
-673 SSGSDYTNSFVFNEG
+673 SSNGDYTNSFVFNEG

>member
-6 IPLLLCSALE
+6 IPLLLFSALE

-33 LEGTQ
+33 LEGVQ
-38 TQEKNYTTTQTTTK
+38 TQEKRHTTTK
-52 TTTNNYNY
+52 NTYATYNY
-60 LPLNSILQRATNLFK
+60 LPTDTILKRAANLFT
-75 DADISKLSFSSLSPV
+75 DAKSISQLNFSSLSPV
-90 RASLDLSGHLTI
+90 KVLYIGGKLTI
-102 ENFLPYNLNN
+102 ENFLPYNLSN

-123 VIDLGVIETLPK
+123 VIDLGVIETIPK
-135 QSKIV
+135 HSKIV
-140 LSYQQFNETKQVFD
+140 LPGEAFD
-154 NIMEEQKKY
+154 SL
-163 YEKEAERR
+163 KEAFDKIDPYTFFFPKFEA
-171 KNKTTSSVSET
+171 TSTSVS
-182 NREPSFTFP
+182 
-191 TFEVLSTPHS
+191 
-201 DPNTQRVFEALSK
+201 DANTQRVFETLNK
-214 INTNLVMKY
+214 IKTNLIMKY
-223 SDTNNFES
+223 SNENPSNFNTCPYNNGNT
-231 AKDKTEKFTAKTAEE
+231 KNDCWQNFTPQTAEE

-272 EFTDNKQSGECTNKG
+272 EFTNSSADCDNDPSKCVNPGVNGRVDSKVDQQYILNKQG
-287 DSNDNCV
+287 
-294 YPQKNG
+294 
-300 LVKSNVDK
+300 
-308 KYVLDK
+308 
-314 QSIVNNFRGKTD
+314 IINNFRKKIEID
-326 LDVSLLNGAGVDGLG
+326 
-341 SNTTPTNN
+341 
-349 DDGKNYGQL
+349 
-358 AVVASALNPQKLF
+358 AVVLKNSGVVGLANGYGNDGEYGTLGVEAYALEPQKLF
-371 GTDYKTINLADLRAI
+371 GNDLKTINLEDLRTI

-408 VVGSNGQ
+408 TGQNENG
-415 QEKKDDGALKDSDGL
+415 KPKDSDGL

-440 QGQPSFPSNY
+440 SNQPAFPSNY

-480 ALPINF
+480 ALPINY
-486 ANLNSQTNY
+486 ANLSTQTNY
-495 NLNATLN
+495 NLNASLN
-502 TQDMANSVI
+502 TQDLANSML
-511 GTIQKTLTATSTT
+511 GTIQKTFVTSSVTNHYF
-524 TTTSYHH
+524 S
-531 SKSLQRF
+531 SASQSF
-538 RSPLLGIN
+538 RSPILGVN
-546 VKIGY
+546 AKIGY

-563 YGIIKYNYAKAANQ
+563 YGIIKYNYSKALNQ

-592 DFITTYSNKNSPTGI
+592 DFITTYSNKNSPTGV
-607 QTRRNFSSSFGIFG
+607 QTRKNFSSSFGIFG

-627 NSYYALNKVKGSGNL
+627 NSYYVLNKVKGSGNL
-642 DAATGLNY
+642 DVATGLNY

-659 GISIPLIQRKASVI
+659 GISIPLIQRKASVV

>member
-6 IPLLLCSALE
+6 TSLLLFSALE

-38 TQEKNYTTTQTTTK
+38 TQEQRRTTTK
-52 TTTNNYNY
+52 NTYATYNY
-60 LPLNSILQRATNLFK
+60 LPTDAVLKRAANLFTS
-75 DADISKLSFSSLSPV
+75 AEAISKLKFSSLSPV
-90 RASLDLSGHLTI
+90 RVLYMYNGQLTI
-102 ENFLPYNLNN
+102 ENFLPYNLSN

-123 VIDLGVIETLPK
+123 VIDLGVIETIPK
-135 QSKIV
+135 HSKIV
-140 LSYQQFNETKQVFD
+140 LPGEAFD
-154 NIMEEQKKY
+154 SLKIDPYTLFLPKI
-163 YEKEAERR
+163 EA
-171 KNKTTSSVSET
+171 TSTSVS
-182 NREPSFTFP
+182 
-191 TFEVLSTPHS
+191 
-201 DPNTQRVFEALSK
+201 DANTQRVFETLNK
-214 INTNLVMKY
+214 IKTNLVVNYRNENK
-223 SDTNNFES
+223 FENHENHWE
-231 AKDKTEKFTAKTAEE
+231 AFTPQTAEE

-272 EFTDNKQSGECTNKG
+272 DFTNKG
-287 DSNDNCV
+287 GGECDTSKENECV
-294 YPQKNG
+294 NPGTNG
-300 LVKSNVDK
+300 RVNSQNAS
-308 KYVLDK
+308 YVLNK
-314 QSIVNNFRGKTD
+314 QDIVNKFRNKAD
-326 LDVSLLNGAGVDGLG
+326 LDVVILKDSGVVGLG
-341 SNTTPTNN
+341 SDITPSNN
-349 DDGKNYGQL
+349 DDGKHYGQL
-358 AVVASALNPQKLF
+358 GVVASALDPKKLF
-371 GTDYKTINLADLRAI
+371 GNNLKTINLEDLRTI

-408 VVGSNGQ
+408 TGQNENG
-415 QEKKDDGALKDSDGL
+415 KPKDSDGL

-440 QGQPSFPSNY
+440 SNQPAFPSNY

-486 ANLNSQTNY
+486 ANLGSQTNY
-495 NLNATLN
+495 NLNASLN
-502 TQDMANSVI
+502 TQDLANSMLS
-511 GTIQKTLTATSTT
+511 TIQKTFVTSSVTDHYF
-524 TTTSYHH
+524 S
-531 SKSLQRF
+531 SASQNF
-538 RSPLLGIN
+538 RSPILGVN
-546 VKIGY
+546 AKIGY

-563 YGIIKYNYAKAANQ
+563 YGIIKYNYAKATNQ

-584 GGGIDLLL
+584 GGGIDLLV
-592 DFITTYSNKNSPTGI
+592 DFITTYSNKNSPIGI
-607 QTRRNFSSSFGIFG
+607 QRNFSSSFGIFG

-642 DAATGLNY
+642 DVATGLNY

-659 GISIPLIQRKASVI
+659 GISIPLIQRKASIV
-673 SSGSDYTNSFVFNEG
+673 SSNGDYTNSFVFNEG

>member
-6 IPLLLCSALE
+6 IPLLLFSALE

-38 TQEKNYTTTQTTTK
+38 TQEKRHTTTK
-52 TTTNNYNY
+52 NTYATYNY
-60 LPLNSILQRATNLFK
+60 LPTDTILKRAANLFT
-75 DADISKLSFSSLSPV
+75 DAKSISQLNFSSLSPV
-90 RASLDLSGHLTI
+90 KVLYIGGKLTI
-102 ENFLPYNLNN
+102 ENFLPYNLSN
-112 VKLSFTDAQGN
+112 VKLSFKDAQGN
-123 VIDLGVIETLPK
+123 AIDLGVIETIPK
-135 QSKIV
+135 HSKIV
-140 LSYQQFNETKQVFD
+140 LPGEAFD
-154 NIMEEQKKY
+154 SLKIDPYTLFLPKI
-163 YEKEAERR
+163 EA
-171 KNKTTSSVSET
+171 TSTSVS
-182 NREPSFTFP
+182 
-191 TFEVLSTPHS
+191 
-201 DPNTQRVFEALSK
+201 DANTQRVFETLNK
-214 INTNLVMKY
+214 IKTNLVVNYRNENK
-223 SDTNNFES
+223 FEGHQNHWE
-231 AKDKTEKFTAKTAEE
+231 AFTPQTAEE

-272 EFTDNKQSGECTNKG
+272 EFTNKGGGGECDTSKE
-287 DSNDNCV
+287 NDCV
-294 YPQKNG
+294 NPGTNG
-300 LVKSNVDK
+300 LVNPQNQQ
-308 KYVLDK
+308 YVLNK
-314 QSIVNNFRGKTD
+314 QDIVNKFRNKAD
-326 LDVSLLNGAGVDGLG
+326 LDVVVLKDSGVVGLG
-341 SNTTPTNN
+341 SDITPSNN
-349 DDGKNYGQL
+349 DDGKHYGQL
-358 AVVASALNPQKLF
+358 GVVASALDPKKLF
-371 GTDYKTINLADLRAI
+371 GNDLKTINLEDLRTI

-408 VVGSNGQ
+408 TGQNENG
-415 QEKKDDGALKDSDGL
+415 KPKDSDGL

-440 QGQPSFPSNY
+440 SNQPAFPSNY

-495 NLNATLN
+495 NLNASLN
-502 TQDMANSVI
+502 TQDLANSMLS
-511 GTIQKTLTATSTT
+511 TIQKTFVTSSVTDHYF
-524 TTTSYHH
+524 S
-531 SKSLQRF
+531 SASQNF
-538 RSPLLGIN
+538 RSPILGVN
-546 VKIGY
+546 AKIGY

-563 YGIIKYNYAKAANQ
+563 YGIIKYNYSKALNQ
-577 KVQQLSY
+577 KFQQLSY
-584 GGGIDLLL
+584 GGGIDLLV
-592 DFITTYSNKNSPTGI
+592 DFITTYSNKNNPTGV
-607 QTRRNFSSSFGIFG
+607 QTRKNFSSSFGIFG

-627 NSYYALNKVKGSGNL
+627 NSYYVLNKVKGSGNL
-642 DAATGLNY
+642 DVATGLNY

>member
-38 TQEKNYTTTQTTTK
+38 TQEKRHTTTK
-52 TTTNNYNY
+52 NTYATYNY
-60 LPLNSILQRATNLFK
+60 LPTDAILKRAANLFTS
-75 DADISKLSFSSLSPV
+75 AEAISKLKFSSLSPV
-90 RASLDLSGHLTI
+90 RVLYMYNGQLTI

-123 VIDLGVIETLPK
+123 VIDLGVIETIPK
-135 QSKIV
+135 HSKIV
-140 LSYQQFNETKQVFD
+140 LPGEAFD
-154 NIMEEQKKY
+154 SLKIDPYTLFLPKI
-163 YEKEAERR
+163 EA
-171 KNKTTSSVSET
+171 TSTSVS
-182 NREPSFTFP
+182 
-191 TFEVLSTPHS
+191 
-201 DPNTQRVFEALSK
+201 DANTQRVFETLNK
-214 INTNLVMKY
+214 IKTDLVVNYRNENK
-223 SDTNNFES
+223 F
-231 AKDKTEKFTAKTAEE
+231 KDHENHWEAFTPQTAEE

-272 EFTDNKQSGECTNKG
+272 DFTNKG
-287 DSNDNCV
+287 GGEECDTSKENECV
-294 YPQKNG
+294 NPGTNG
-300 LVKSNVDK
+300 RVNSQNAS
-308 KYVLDK
+308 YVLNK
-314 QSIVNNFRGKTD
+314 QDIVNKFRNKAD
-326 LDVSLLNGAGVDGLG
+326 LDVVVLKDSGVVGLG
-341 SNTTPTNN
+341 SDITPSNN
-349 DDGKNYGQL
+349 DDGKHYGQL
-358 AVVASALNPQKLF
+358 GVEAYALEPQKLF
-371 GTDYKTINLADLRAI
+371 GNNLKTINLQDLRTI
-386 LHEFSHTKGYTHNG
+386 LHEFSHTKGYGHNG

-408 VVGSNGQ
+408 TGQNENG
-415 QEKKDDGALKDSDGL
+415 KPKDSDGL

-440 QGQPSFPSNY
+440 QGQSAFPSNY

-486 ANLNSQTNY
+486 ANLGSQTNY

-502 TQDMANSVI
+502 TQDLANSMLS
-511 GTIQKTLTATSTT
+511 TIQKTFVTSSVTNHYF
-524 TTTSYHH
+524 S
-531 SKSLQRF
+531 SSSQNF
-538 RSPLLGIN
+538 RSPILGVN
-546 VKIGY
+546 AKIGY

-563 YGIIKYNYAKAANQ
+563 YGIIKYNYAKASNQ

-584 GGGIDLLL
+584 GGGIDLLV
-592 DFITTYSNKNSPTGI
+592 DFITTYSNKNNPIDI

-642 DAATGLNY
+642 DVATGLNY

-659 GISIPLIQRKASVI
+659 GISIPLIQRKASVV
-673 SSGSDYTNSFVFNEG
+673 SSDGNYTNSFVFNEG

>member
-6 IPLLLCSALE
+6 TSFLLFSALE

-38 TQEKNYTTTQTTTK
+38 TQEQRHTTTK
-52 TTTNNYNY
+52 NTYATYNY
-60 LPLNSILQRATNLFK
+60 LPTNAVLKRATNLFT
-75 DADISKLSFSSLSPV
+75 DAKSISQLNFSSLSPV
-90 RASLDLSGHLTI
+90 KVLYIGGKLTI
-102 ENFLPYNLNN
+102 ENFLPYNLSN

-123 VIDLGVIETLPK
+123 VIDLGVIETIPK
-135 QSKIV
+135 HSKIV
-140 LSYQQFNETKQVFD
+140 LPGEAFD
-154 NIMEEQKKY
+154 SL
-163 YEKEAERR
+163 KEAFDKIDPYTFFLPKFEA
-171 KNKTTSSVSET
+171 TSTSVS
-182 NREPSFTFP
+182 
-191 TFEVLSTPHS
+191 
-201 DPNTQRVFEALSK
+201 DANTQRVFETLNK
-214 INTNLVMKY
+214 IKTNLIMKY
-223 SDTNNFES
+223 SNENPSNFNTCPYNNT
-231 AKDKTEKFTAKTAEE
+231 KNDCWQPFTPQTAEE

-272 EFTDNKQSGECTNKG
+272 DFTNSPTDCDNDPSKCVNPGINGRVDSKVDQQYVLNKQG
-287 DSNDNCV
+287 
-294 YPQKNG
+294 
-300 LVKSNVDK
+300 
-308 KYVLDK
+308 
-314 QSIVNNFRGKTD
+314 IVNNFRKKIEID
-326 LDVSLLNGAGVDGLG
+326 
-341 SNTTPTNN
+341 
-349 DDGKNYGQL
+349 
-358 AVVASALNPQKLF
+358 AVVLKNSGVVGLANGYGNDGEYGTLGVEAYALEPTKLF
-371 GTDYKTINLADLRAI
+371 GNNLKTINLADLRTI

-408 VVGSNGQ
+408 TGQNENG
-415 QEKKDDGALKDSDGL
+415 KPKDSDGL

-440 QGQPSFPSNY
+440 QGQSAFPSNY

-495 NLNATLN
+495 NLNASLN
-502 TQDMANSVI
+502 TQDLANSMLS
-511 GTIQKTLTATSTT
+511 TIQKTFVTSSVTNHYF
-524 TTTSYHH
+524 S
-531 SKSLQRF
+531 SASQNF
-538 RSPLLGIN
+538 RSPILGVN
-546 VKIGY
+546 AKIGY

-584 GGGIDLLL
+584 GGGIDLLV

-627 NSYYALNKVKGSGNL
+627 NSYYALNKVKGSANL
-642 DAATGLNY
+642 DVATGLNY

-659 GISIPLIQRKASVI
+659 GISIPLIQRKASVV
-673 SSGSDYTNSFVFNEG
+673 SSNGDYTNSFVFNEG

>member
-38 TQEKNYTTTQTTTK
+38 TQEKRHTTTK
-52 TTTNNYNY
+52 NTYATYNY
-60 LPLNSILQRATNLFK
+60 LPTDTILKRAANLFT
-75 DADISKLSFSSLSPV
+75 DAKSISQLNFSSLSPV
-90 RASLDLSGHLTI
+90 KVLYIGGKLTI

-123 VIDLGVIETLPK
+123 MIDLGVIETIPK
-135 QSKIV
+135 HSKIV
-140 LSYQQFNETKQVFD
+140 LPGEAFD
-154 NIMEEQKKY
+154 SL
-163 YEKEAERR
+163 KEAFDKIDPYTFFLPKFEA
-171 KNKTTSSVSET
+171 TSTSVS
-182 NREPSFTFP
+182 
-191 TFEVLSTPHS
+191 
-201 DPNTQRVFEALSK
+201 DANTQRVFETLNK
-214 INTNLVMKY
+214 IKTNLIMKY
-223 SDTNNFES
+223 SNENPSNFNTCPYNNNGNT
-231 AKDKTEKFTAKTAEE
+231 KNDCWQPFTPQTAEE

-272 EFTDNKQSGECTNKG
+272 DFTNSPTDCDNDPSKCVNPGINGRVDSKVDQQYVLNKQG
-287 DSNDNCV
+287 
-294 YPQKNG
+294 
-300 LVKSNVDK
+300 
-308 KYVLDK
+308 
-314 QSIVNNFRGKTD
+314 IVNNFRKKIEID
-326 LDVSLLNGAGVDGLG
+326 
-341 SNTTPTNN
+341 
-349 DDGKNYGQL
+349 
-358 AVVASALNPQKLF
+358 AVVLKNSGVVGLANGYGNDGEYGTLGVEAYALEPTKLF
-371 GTDYKTINLADLRAI
+371 GNNLKTINLEDLRTI
-386 LHEFSHTKGYTHNG
+386 LHEFSHTKGYGHNG

-408 VVGSNGQ
+408 TGQNENG
-415 QEKKDDGALKDSDGL
+415 KPKDSDGL

-440 QGQPSFPSNY
+440 QGQSTFPSNY

-486 ANLNSQTNY
+486 ANLGSQTNY
-495 NLNATLN
+495 NLNASLN
-502 TQDMANSVI
+502 TQDLANSMLS
-511 GTIQKTLTATSTT
+511 TIQKTFVTSSVTNHYV
-524 TTTSYHH
+524 S
-531 SKSLQRF
+531 SASQSF
-538 RSPLLGIN
+538 RSPILGVN
-546 VKIGY
+546 AKIGY

-563 YGIIKYNYAKAANQ
+563 YGIIKYNYAKVANQ

-584 GGGIDLLL
+584 GGGIDLLV

-642 DAATGLNY
+642 DVATGLNY

-659 GISIPLIQRKASVI
+659 GISIPLIQRKASVV
-673 SSGSDYTNSFVFNEG
+673 SSDGDYTNSFVFNEG

>member
-6 IPLLLCSALE
+6 IPLLLFSALE

-38 TQEKNYTTTQTTTK
+38 TQEKRHTTTK
-52 TTTNNYNY
+52 NTYATYSY
-60 LPLNSILQRATNLFK
+60 LPTDSVLKRAANLFTNTE
-75 DADISKLSFSSLSPV
+75 AISKLKFSSLSPV
-90 RASLDLSGHLTI
+90 RVLYMYNGQLTI

-123 VIDLGVIETLPK
+123 VIDLGVIETIPK
-135 QSKIV
+135 HSKIV
-140 LSYQQFNETKQVFD
+140 LPEKLFDGLKQIGPYIFQQIEVSSTQV
-154 NIMEEQKKY
+154 
-163 YEKEAERR
+163 
-171 KNKTTSSVSET
+171 
-182 NREPSFTFP
+182 
-191 TFEVLSTPHS
+191 S
-201 DPNTQRVFEALSK
+201 DTNTQRVFETLNK
-214 INTNLVMKY
+214 IKTDLVVNYRNENK
-223 SDTNNFES
+223 F
-231 AKDKTEKFTAKTAEE
+231 KDHENHWEAFTPQTAEE

-272 EFTDNKQSGECTNKG
+272 EFTNKGGEGECDTSKENECVNPGTNGRVNSQNKSYVLNKQ
-287 DSNDNCV
+287 D
-294 YPQKNG
+294 
-300 LVKSNVDK
+300 
-308 KYVLDK
+308 
-314 QSIVNNFRGKTD
+314 IVNKFRNKAD
-326 LDVSLLNGAGVDGLG
+326 LDVIVLKDSGVVGLG
-341 SNTTPTNN
+341 SDITPSNN
-349 DDGKNYGQL
+349 DDGKHYGQL
-358 AVVASALNPQKLF
+358 GVVASALDPKKLF
-371 GTDYKTINLADLRAI
+371 GNDLKTINLADLRTI

-408 VVGSNGQ
+408 TGQTENG
-415 QEKKDDGALKDSDGL
+415 KPKDSDGL

-440 QGQPSFPSNY
+440 SNQSAFPSNY

-480 ALPINF
+480 ALPINY
-486 ANLNSQTNY
+486 ANLNAQTNY
-495 NLNATLN
+495 NLNASLN
-502 TQDMANSVI
+502 TQDLANSMLS
-511 GTIQKTLTATSTT
+511 TIQKTFVTSSVTNHYF
-524 TTTSYHH
+524 S
-531 SKSLQRF
+531 SASQSF
-538 RSPLLGIN
+538 RSPILGVN
-546 VKIGY
+546 AKIGY

-563 YGIIKYNYAKAANQ
+563 YGIVKYNYSKALNQ

-592 DFITTYSNKNSPTGI
+592 DFITTYSNKNSPIGV

-627 NSYYALNKVKGSGNL
+627 NSYYVLNKVKGSGNL
-642 DAATGLNY
+642 DVATGLNY

-659 GISIPLIQRKASVI
+659 GISIPLIQRKASVV